1 MAQQEPFQ
9 CTGENIMEFIL
20 IIIATGLWGG
30 WLGRRKG
37 YQWTGWWLGFLLGLI
52 GVAIVHWGLKDQ
64 SVAPKTLPGARQA
77 PRVNPAPMDPDEA
90 ALAKEV
96 RLAKLR
102 NEQHHLDREFYADDP
117 TPTESSLAMPPMGFR
132 PDA

>member
-1 MAQQEPFQ
+1 
-9 CTGENIMEFIL
+9 
-20 IIIATGLWGG
+20 
-30 WLGRRKG
+30 
-37 YQWTGWWLGFLLGLI
+37 
-52 GVAIVHWGLKDQ
+52 
-64 SVAPKTLPGARQA
+64 
-77 PRVNPAPMDPDEA
+77 MDPDEA

-102 NEQHHLDREFYADDP
+102 NEQHNLDREFYADDP